1 MMLMEILIS
10 LKKHQL
16 DDTENTQDRTNI
28 DDSDRRSMLA
38 IEDQCYRIRMVG
50 NIKVNIKL
58 DHGDFKSL

>member
-1 MMLMEILIS
+1 MEILIS

-50 NIKVNIKL
+50 NIKVNIQL
-58 DHGDFKSL
+58 DHGPTTSKLTY